1 MSGPSEPRP
10 EIEVEGASVRFLYL
24 LAFVVGLSCLG
35 AEIAAARL
43 IAPFFGASTIIWAN
57 TIAVV
62 LVSLSVGYWFGGK
75 IADRHPHLRG
85 LCWIVAAAA
94 VLVAIVPF
102 AAKPLF
108 DVSVGALDQIA
119 AGAFVGSLIGV
130 LLLIAV
136 PVVLLGA
143 CSPYAVRLAV
153 PDVDH
158 TGSVAG
164 RLYAVSTVGSLI
176 GTMSAALVAI
186 PFLGTRLTFLVFAAL
201 LGLVAAVGLGW
212 RYLALPVAICLLAL
226 LPVGAVKAEGPGER
240 VLWDGETEFQ
250 YARVVAEPDG
260 DHRLELNEGV
270 AQHSLWRPATY
281 VTGNYWDGLITLP
294 FAARDDVPQKVAIL
308 GNAAGTSQRA
318 FGHYF
323 PGIEVDGVEL
333 DPELTELGERYF
345 DLRLDRDLRVHHAD
359 ARPWLRA
366 SDGGFDLILVDAYR
380 QPYIPFYLT
389 TREFFEM
396 VRSRLAP
403 GGSVIVN
410 IGHPSGN
417 DELEQVVGKTMA
429 EVFPTV
435 VRDPVTE
442 SNTLLMGTAQE
453 ASGIRLRRNLGLLPQ
468 DLRNQAAIEAVRIG
482 PRLPGGEVYTVDR
495 APVEWLIDRSIIGYA
510 AGDR

>member
-1 MSGPSEPRP
+1 MTAAKPPRP
-10 EIEVEGASVRFLYL
+10 EIEAEGASIWFLYL
-24 LAFVVGLSCLG
+24 LAFAVGLCCLG

-62 LVSLSVGYWFGGK
+62 LVSLSIGYWFGGK
-75 IADRHPHLRG
+75 VADRHPHLRG

-94 VLVAIVPF
+94 LLLAVVPF
-102 AAKPLF
+102 AARPLF
-108 DVSVGALDQIA
+108 EVSVGALDQIA

-136 PVVLLGA
+136 PVILLGA

-176 GTMSAALVAI
+176 GTMLAALVAI

-201 LGLVAAVGLGW
+201 LALVAAFGLGW
-212 RYLALPVAICLLAL
+212 RLVALPVAIALLAL
-226 LPVGAVKAEGPGER
+226 IPAGNVKAEGPGER

-260 DHRLELNEGV
+260 DRRLELNEGV

-294 FAARDDVPQKVAIL
+294 FAARDEVPEKVAIL
-308 GNAAGTSQRA
+308 GNAAGTSERA

-323 PGIEVDGVEL
+323 PGIQVDGVEL
-333 DPELTELGERYF
+333 DPKLTELGQRYF
-345 DLRLDRDLRVHHAD
+345 DLQLDQNLRVHHAD

-389 TREFFEM
+389 TREFFET

-410 IGHPSGN
+410 VGHPSGD
-417 DELEQVVGKTMA
+417 DELERVVGRTMA

-435 VRDPVTE
+435 LRDPVTE
-442 SNTLLMGTAQE
+442 SNTLLLGTAGN
-453 ASGIRLRRNLGLLPQ
+453 ASAARLRRNLELLP
-468 DLRNQAAIEAVRIG
+468 DELRNQAAIEAVRIT
-482 PRLPGGEVYTVDR
+482 PRLPGGEVYTDDR
-495 APVEWLIDRSIIGYA
+495 APVEWLIDKSIIGYA
-510 AGDR
+510 SGER

>member
-1 MSGPSEPRP
+1 MSSTGNARP

-24 LAFVVGLSCLG
+24 LAFVVGFSTLG

-57 TIAVV
+57 TIGVV
-62 LVSLSVGYWFGGK
+62 LVSLSVGYWLGGRF
-75 IADRHPHLRG
+75 ADRHPHLRG
-85 LCWIVAAAA
+85 LCWIIALAAL
-94 VLVAIVPF
+94 LVALIPL
-102 AAKPLF
+102 AARPLF
-108 DVSVGALDQIA
+108 DVAVGALDQIA
-119 AGAFVGSLIGV
+119 AGAFVGSLLGV

-136 PVVLLGA
+136 PVILLGA

-164 RLYAVSTVGSLI
+164 RLSAVSTVGSLS
-176 GTMSAALVAI
+176 GTMFAALVAI
-186 PFLGTRLTFLVFAAL
+186 PFFGTRLSFLLFAVL
-201 LGLVAAVGLGW
+201 LGLVAAIGLGW
-212 RYLALPVAICLLAL
+212 RYVALPVSIGLLAL
-226 LPVGAVKAEGPGER
+226 LPAGAVKAEGPGER

-260 DHRLELNEGV
+260 DRRLELNEGV

-281 VTGNYWDGLITLP
+281 VTGNYWDGLITFP
-294 FAARDDVPQKVAIL
+294 FAATDEVPARVAIL

-318 FGHYF
+318 LGHYF

-333 DPELTELGERYF
+333 DPKVTELGERYF
-345 DLRLDRDLRVHHAD
+345 DLRLDGNLRVHHAD

-396 VRSRLAP
+396 ARSRLAP

-417 DELEQVVGKTMA
+417 DELEKVVRRTMA

-435 VRDPVTE
+435 IRDPVAE
-442 SNTLLMGTAQE
+442 SNTLLLGTAGV
-453 ASGIRLRRNLGLLPQ
+453 ASAARLRRNLDLLPPE
-468 DLRNQAAIEAVRIG
+468 LRNQAAIEAIRIG
-482 PRLPGGEVYTVDR
+482 PRLPGGEVYTDDR
-495 APVEWLIDRSIIGYA
+495 TPVEWLIDRSIIGYA
-510 AGDR
+510 SGDR